1 MQTSIPKGMYQGV
14 YLRMFVSATN
24 FTNPNAK
31 KQWNGSITLD
41 IFTQW
46 NTTKQEKQAIYH
58 KTIKWRNLTSIML
71 SKRN

>member
-31 KQWNGSITLD
+31 KQWNGL
-41 IFTQW
+41 FKTQAMRCKHIVKNKW
-46 NTTKQEKQAIYH
+46 KRKVANKQKG
-58 KTIKWRNLTSIML
+58 
-71 SKRN
+71 